1 VDPSESKVLL
11 VLLTNNFLV
20 GRRPLRSLLPIPGEG
35 RSEVDRTRVTLEV
48 LPPGSPAEVVERVA
62 RKRPLVVD
70 DRTVVT
76 PAVSEREGIEEEEE
90 V

>member
-1 VDPSESKVLL
+1 MDPSEEVLL
-11 VLLTNNFLV
+11 VLLTNNFVV
-20 GRRPLRSLLPIPGEG
+20 GRPLRSLPTPGEG

-48 LPPGSPAEVVERVA
+48 LPPGSPAEVVERAA

-70 DRTVVT
+70 DRTFTT
-76 PAVSEREGIEEEEE
+76 PVVSEREGIEEEE